1 MDLNTKQ
8 MSKLKEPYY
17 IQIERGFWVQV
28 PPDKS
33 EQQIREKYENYLK
46 TRIARSAGLFYF
58 DYDIFY
64 Y

>member
-1 MDLNTKQ
+1 

>member
-1 MDLNTKQ
+1 

-28 PPDKS
+28 PPDKT
-33 EQQIREKYENYLK
+33 EEEIRAKYEKYLK
-46 TRIARSAGLFYF
+46 ERIPRSSALFYF
-58 DYDIFY
+58 DYDVFY